1 MAELDIAEQALARDA
16 WIASTVQSSTYTWK
30 VNSYSMYKQEYGGL
44 EDIVF
49 GINLKLVVINVAE
62 GLYNV
67 VEVSTGIGVP
77 DEASYI
83 PSTQLDEPTLLA
95 WALQSLSEE
104 AVLELKTKA
113 VRTWSPNISIK
124 SF

>member
-16 WIASTVQSSTYTWK
+16 WIAATIQSSTYTWK
-30 VNSYSMYKQEYGGL
+30 VHSYSMYKQEYGGL

-49 GINLKLVVINVAE
+49 GINLRLIAVNVAE

-67 VEVSTGIGVP
+67 VEVATGIGVP

-83 PSTQLDEPTLLA
+83 PSAQLTEATILE

-104 AVLELKTKA
+104 AVLEAKTKA
-113 VRTWSPNISIK
+113 IRTWSPNISIK